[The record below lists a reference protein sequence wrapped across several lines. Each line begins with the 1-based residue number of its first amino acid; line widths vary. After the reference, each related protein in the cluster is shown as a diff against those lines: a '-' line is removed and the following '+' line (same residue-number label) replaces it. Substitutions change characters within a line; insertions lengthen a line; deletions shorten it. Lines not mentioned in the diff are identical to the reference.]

1 MKQNSYG
8 VTNALYLVAT
18 PIGNL
23 DDISTRVKDVLTMVD
38 AIACEDTRVTKKL
51 LNHLGINKPLFIND
65 KYHEDQCVNTILQWL
80 DQGKNVALV
89 SDAGMPCI
97 SDPGYTVV
105 YTISSKGHA
114 VIPITGPNAALTALM
129 ASGIDTAYFL
139 FYGFLDA
146 SKTKRIK
153 QLEQLKTQEATLIFY
168 EAVHRI
174 KSMLESCLEVL
185 GDRRC
190 AVARELTKLHETIYR
205 GKLSEVIDEIDEKGE
220 YVVIIEGCHDQTI
233 DEHEVNRMID
243 LLQQQGISDS
253 SISKIVAQ
261 FFGLR
266 KNDIYQRLQEKK
278 V

>member
-8 VTNALYLVAT
+8 ATNALYLVPT

-23 DDISTRVKDVLTMVD
+23 DDISTRIKDVLTMVD
-38 AIACEDTRVTKKL
+38 AIACEDTRVTGKL
-51 LNHLGINKPLFIND
+51 LNHLGINKPLFVND
-65 KYHEDQCVNTILQWL
+65 KYHEDQCVETIYHWL
-80 DQGKNVALV
+80 NQGKNVALV

-105 YTISSKGHA
+105 YTIASKGHA
-114 VIPITGPNAALTALM
+114 VIPIAGPNAALTALM
-129 ASGIDTAYFL
+129 ASGIDTAHFY

-146 SKTKRIK
+146 SANKRNK
-153 QLEQLKTQEATLIFY
+153 QLESLKTHEATLIFY

-174 KSMLESCLEVL
+174 KPMLQSCLEVL

-190 AVARELTKLHETIYR
+190 AIARELTKLHETIYR
-205 GKLSEVIDEIDEKGE
+205 GTLSEIIDEIDEKGE
-220 YVVIIEGCHDQTI
+220 YVVIIDGYHGSTTNEGQI
-233 DEHEVNRMID
+233 DHLID
-243 LLQQQGISDS
+243 LLKDQGVSNA

-266 KNDIYQRLQEKK
+266 KNDIYQRLQEK
-278 V
+278 